1 MKSSGPKS
9 QVMLMPILS
18 DLKLEP
24 QEEHI
29 LKRLGYFDNPEVGAK
44 LDLRERINEFYS
56 NLNGLMAPFVAYDIL
71 DIRKVESEA
80 ILVNGVWIEGYLLPM
95 LFKDCQQFMVAACT
109 IGSHLEQKVDRLLS
123 EGNLLNAILVDEIG
137 NAAIYEL
144 EDYCFEIANKKA
156 EERGLTA
163 SGCICPGQD
172 GFALDEQAK
181 ILNLVNA
188 QDMGLKLTHYN
199 IMYPRKSTTLVIG
212 MGKNVSHWDKC
223 EYCDM
228 RDRCE

>member
-1 MKSSGPKS
+1 
-9 QVMLMPILS
+9 MPILS
-18 DLKLEP
+18 DLRLEP

-29 LKRLGYFDNPEVGAK
+29 LRRLGDFDNPKVGPK
-44 LDLRERINEFYS
+44 LDIRERIGEFYS
-56 NLNGLMAPFVAYDIL
+56 NLNGLVSPSIAYEIL

-80 ILVNGVWIEGYLLPM
+80 ILVDGVWIEGYLLPM

-109 IGSHLEQKVDRLLS
+109 IGPNLEQKVDRLLG
-123 EGNLLNAILVDEIG
+123 EGSLLNAMLLDEIG

-144 EDYCFEIANKKA
+144 EDHCFKIADEKA
-156 EERGLTA
+156 KERGLTA

-181 ILNLVNA
+181 LLNLVRA

-212 MGKNVSHWDKC
+212 MGEKVSHWDKC

-228 RDRCE
+228 RDRCEYNY